1 MTPAA
6 RNLVV
11 NPWPA
16 SSALAVTKLRLRQF
30 RNYETL
36 DLQLAQ
42 GPVVLTGANGAG
54 KTNLLEAV
62 SLLAP
67 GRGLRRAKLFDMDRS
82 CGGAW
87 SLEAIVEG
95 GEDVLDIETGRSD
108 QSDRR
113 YLNLFGQAAASQHE
127 LAQFVSLVW
136 LTPAMDR
143 VLAEGAGDRRRFLD
157 RLVLAI
163 YPDHARQ
170 VTAYEKAMRERSTA
184 LRGGRHDSIWLD
196 ALERQ
201 MAEPALAVA
210 AARRELVAGLNEVLQ
225 NSDLPMPRVEL
236 AIDGDVENDLAVLPA
251 VEAEQQFAARLAASR
266 ARDTQ
271 IGGAGYGPHRSE
283 FSARDGDKDEPAA
296 RCSTGRQKVMLLAI
310 ILGEAR
316 LRQLRH
322 GDLPIILLDEVA
334 AHLDLRRRGELCD
347 ALSQTGAQTW
357 LTGTDASLFNELAS
371 RAQFFHVDQGQLQAH
386 DR

>member
-6 RNLVV
+6 HHLVA
-11 NPWPA
+11 NSWPA
-16 SSALAVTKLRLRQF
+16 SSSFAVTKLRLRQF

-36 DLQLAQ
+36 DLNLAQ
-42 GPVVLTGANGAG
+42 KIIVLTGANGAG

-67 GRGLRRAKLFDMDRS
+67 GRGLRRATLSDMDRS
-82 CGGAW
+82 DGGAW
-87 SLEAIVEG
+87 SIQAIIEG

-108 QSDRR
+108 QTERR

-127 LAQFVSLVW
+127 LAQLVSLVW

-170 VTAYEKAMRERSTA
+170 VTSYEKAMRERSSA
-184 LRGGRHDSIWLD
+184 LRSGRHDSIWLD
-196 ALERQ
+196 ALERR
-201 MAEPALAVA
+201 MAEPALAIA
-210 AARRELVAGLNEVLQ
+210 AARRELITGLNEVLRT
-225 NSDLPMPRVEL
+225 SSLPMPRVEL
-236 AIDGDVENDLAVLPA
+236 AIDGDVENDLATLPA
-251 VEAEQQFAARLAASR
+251 VEAEQEFAARLASGR

-271 IGGAGYGPHRSE
+271 IGGAGFGPHRSE
-283 FSARDGDKDEPAA
+283 FSARDGENGEPAA

-310 ILGEAR
+310 VLGEAR

-322 GDLPIILLDEVA
+322 GNLPIILLDEVA
-334 AHLDLRRRGELCD
+334 AHLDMCRHRELCE
-347 ALSQTGAQTW
+347 ALSEVGAQTW
-357 LTGTDASLFNELAS
+357 LTSTDASLFNDLAG
-371 RAQFFHVDQGQLQAH
+371 RAQFFHVD
-386 DR
+386 